1 MHMSVNPWIKS
12 FLNAWEML
20 IDIPLPA
27 FFDNEDYDD
36 GENEELLAS
45 FPIVGFVIGMS
56 CYLIAWI
63 ILILS
68 PSDLAAAIIG
78 AIVITLLL
86 EFVATTST
94 IAKLATY
101 LTLKSEKADPITI
114 HTELEA
120 GSSINNVPNPI
131 FFLSLYLLKL
141 FSIALLI
148 YEGKISWLII
158 IFTMSYLVRS
168 QMATWKDLRDAQ
180 PIIEIEN
187 PLYATKIPWIIAIV
201 ISLFVAGFAY
211 FPAVVIVAI
220 IAYFLLKYFERVA
233 KVELGGITAPIIGV
247 VGTATEI
254 VFLLVG
260 IALLLR

>member
-1 MHMSVNPWIKS
+1 MLMSVNQWIKS

-27 FFDNEDYDD
+27 FFDNDDYDD
-36 GENEELLAS
+36 SEKEELLAC

-56 CYLIAWI
+56 CYIIAWI
-63 ILILS
+63 ILIFS
-68 PSDLAAAIIG
+68 PSNLAAAIIG

-86 EFVATTST
+86 EFVATTGT

-101 LTLKSEKADPITI
+101 VTLKSEKSDPITI
-114 HTELEA
+114 HTALEE
-120 GSSINNVPNPI
+120 GTSINNTPNPI

-148 YEGKISWLII
+148 YENQISWLII
-158 IFTMSYLVRS
+158 LFTMSYLVRS
-168 QMATWKDLRDAQ
+168 QMATWKDLRDSQ

-187 PLYATKIPWIIAIV
+187 PLYATKIPWIIAIL

-211 FPAVVIVAI
+211 FPAVVVIAIVAF
-220 IAYFLLKYFERVA
+220 FLLKYFDRVA

-247 VGTATEI
+247 AGTATEI
-254 VFLLVG
+254 VFLLIG